1 MSDTLEQ
8 LSAHACFGGEQ
19 RFYRHASHAVGLPM
33 RFAVYLPPRALAAE
47 SADRKVPAL
56 LYLAGLTCT
65 EETFP
70 TKAGAQRLAAEL
82 GLALI
87 TPDTSPRGA
96 GVAGEADAWDFGVGA
111 GFYLDATQAPW
122 STHWRMESY
131 LLEELLPLVTNAL
144 PIDGA
149 RLGLFGHSMGG
160 HGALTLALRHPGRFK
175 SLSAFAPNCAPT
187 RCPWG
192 EKAFTGYLGPDRSSW
207 GQHDATVLMENQ
219 PLAPYPGGILID
231 QGLDDKFLADQL
243 HPHLFEAAC
252 SAIGQP
258 LTLRRHAGYD
268 HGYYFIQSFIDD
280 HLRHHAQQ
288 LGAPEAV

>member
-47 SADRKVPAL
+47 SADGKVPAL

-175 SLSAFAPNCAPT
+175 SLSAFAPICAPT